1 MRELVRDLANGQGS
15 AALVIGEPGVGKS
28 SLIGAAASEA
38 VGRGCSVF
46 WGAGDEL
53 SEAFPLVPFL
63 DALDVRTGTDE
74 RRASVARLLREVSA
88 LPGTDPVYAASEQLL
103 GLIDDLCAE
112 APVLL
117 CIDDM
122 HWVDTAS
129 IGLWH
134 QLARSVAQLPLLLV
148 AATRPVPVRAELE
161 ALRRYLRTNRMPVLE
176 LGSLQGSAV
185 TAMVSELAGG
195 EVGPRLTAM
204 VEQAGGN
211 PLYVAELI
219 GALARANRLQTQA
232 DGRVEVIGATM
243 PASVAEAI
251 DDRLTGLGP
260 ETHDVLQTASLLGV
274 EFNLPELASATDLP
288 MARLSSAL
296 HDAVRAGVLA
306 EGGHAMMF
314 RHPMIRRAL
323 YEKMAPSIRRAW
335 HNDLARTLAAQD
347 SPPAKVIRHLLA
359 ATGETESA
367 EPGAN
372 DPGSQVVEGWVIDW
386 LLEHAAVAVN
396 QAPDAARPLLATIFR
411 SVSTSDPRRMRIATW
426 LAQTFYRSGR
436 PGEAARVCEEVLH
449 STGAA
454 DDDTAA
460 EFLVAYTSALGDL
473 YRGEDAVLSLLERER
488 DRPERGEKGRQR
500 IRLQIGRQLYRMRR
514 LDRAWRITSE
524 VLQAARASGDRP
536 SAAQAA
542 GQQAWYGLEMIGDP
556 HEALRLFDEAIQLV
570 AGDPAHADIWLRCR
584 TNRLGA
590 LIELQRL
597 SDCVQELQ
605 DIQKV
610 CERYGNVRLLAQS
623 HYFAT
628 QIYFRLGRWDEALV
642 SAEFATDA
650 KSYFVNPDSIAMAAT
665 IHAHRDDGDAL
676 DRCLTKMRA
685 AMDVVA
691 ASGWGASEWGR
702 AVVVE
707 SVALSRSGRPREAME
722 AVLAAKPNSDAVAGH
737 DVSLEAVRLAAA
749 LDDHELAGRLAA
761 QAEGFWAGKGPSAE
775 LDIAYCRAMV
785 ARDPEQ
791 LEAIT
796 ERYRQV
802 NERWRL
808 TQAQESLA
816 EAWIHH
822 AKPDKARTIIHQA
835 LDSYETLGATWDINR
850 IRARFR
856 SLGIRMRNP
865 AAAPKRPDRGWDS
878 LSPTEARIAALVAQ
892 GLSNPQ
898 IGEQLFLSRRTIQT
912 HVSHILS
919 KLDVRSRVE
928 ITRLYV
934 EHSKA
939 RHP

>member
-1 MRELVRDLANGQGS
+1 M
-15 AALVIGEPGVGKS
+15 
-28 SLIGAAASEA
+28 
-38 VGRGCSVF
+38 
-46 WGAGDEL
+46 
-53 SEAFPLVPFL
+53 
-63 DALDVRTGTDE
+63 
-74 RRASVARLLREVSA
+74 ARLLREVSA
-88 LPGTDPVYAASEQLL
+88 VPGADPVYAASEQLL

-134 QLARSVAQLPLLLV
+134 QLARSLSQLPLLLV

-176 LGSLQGSAV
+176 LGSLQSSAV
-185 TAMVSELAGG
+185 NAMVSELAGG
-195 EVGPRLTAM
+195 EPGPRLTAM

-219 GALARANRLQTQA
+219 GALARGDRLESRA
-232 DGRVEVIGATM
+232 DGRVEVAGATM
-243 PASVAEAI
+243 PASVTEAI

-260 ETHDVLQTASLLGV
+260 ETHEVLQTASMLGV
-274 EFNLPELASATDLP
+274 EFNLPELATATGLP
-288 MARLSSAL
+288 MVKLNTAL
-296 HDAVRAGVLA
+296 QDAVRAGVLA
-306 EGGHAMMF
+306 EANNATMF
-314 RHPMIRRAL
+314 RHPLIRRAL
-323 YEKMAPSIRRAW
+323 YEKMTPAMRRAW
-335 HNDLARTLAAQD
+335 HNDLARTLTQAGSA
-347 SPPAKVIRHLLA
+347 PAKVIRHLLA
-359 ATGETESA
+359 ATDLEDNQGLA
-367 EPGAN
+367 GHA
-372 DPGSQVVEGWVIDW
+372 VEGWVVDW
-386 LLEHAAVAVN
+386 LLKHGAIAVN
-396 QAPDAARPLLATIFR
+396 QAPDAASPLLAATLR
-411 SVSTSDPRRMRIATW
+411 TLSPSDPRRVRIATW
-426 LAQTFYRSGR
+426 LAETHYRSRR
-436 PGEAARVCEEVLH
+436 PDDAAQVCEEVINGLG
-449 STGAA
+449 SA
-454 DDDTAA
+454 DDDAA
-460 EFLVAYTSALGDL
+460 VDFFTVYTSARGDL
-473 YRGEDAVLSLLERER
+473 MAGRKAALALLERER
-488 DRPERGEKGRQR
+488 DRPERSENA
-500 IRLQIGRQLYRMRR
+500 RLRLMGQVARLRYRMGDF
-514 LDRAWRITSE
+514 DRALRMTSE
-524 VLQAARASGDRP
+524 VLQSARESGEVRA
-536 SAAQAA
+536 AAQAA
-542 GQQAWYGLEMIGDP
+542 GQLAWHHLERLGDARGSL
-556 HEALRLFDEAIQLV
+556 ELFDEAVRQV
-570 AGDPAHADIWLRCR
+570 AGDVAYSEMWLRFR

-597 SDCVQELQ
+597 SECEQELL

-610 CERYGNVRLLAQS
+610 CERYGNLRMIAQS

-628 QIYFRLGRWDEALV
+628 QLYFRLGRWDEALV
-642 SAEFATDA
+642 SADFTTGAADHVE
-650 KSYFVNPDSIAMAAT
+650 PDSIATAAT
-665 IHAHRDDGDAL
+665 IHAHRDNAEAL
-676 DRCLTKMRA
+676 DSCLERMQSALEFYRA
-685 AMDVVA
+685 AMGGDWSRIAVA
-691 ASGWGASEWGR
+691 NALR
-702 AVVVE
+702 
-707 SVALSRSGRPREAME
+707 LSRPGQPSEAL
-722 AVLAAKPNSDAVAGH
+722 AVLLKAADTAIAAMSGTPKGPNYHLYV
-737 DVSLEAVRLAAA
+737 EAVRLAMT
-749 LDDHELAGRLAA
+749 LEDHELAGRLAA

-934 EHSKA
+934 EHTKA
-939 RHP
+939 PAH

>member
-1 MRELVRDLANGQGS
+1 M
-15 AALVIGEPGVGKS
+15 IGEPGVGKS
-28 SLIGAAASEA
+28 SLIGAAAAEA
-38 VGRGCSVF
+38 VGRGCTVF

-88 LPGTDPVYAASEQLL
+88 VQGADAVYAASEQLL

-176 LGSLQGSAV
+176 LSSLQSSAV

-195 EVGPRLTAM
+195 EPGPRLTAM

-219 GALARANRLQTQA
+219 GALARADRLQPQA
-232 DGRVEVIGATM
+232 DGRVEAAGATM
-243 PASVAEAI
+243 PTSVTEAI

-260 ETHDVLQTASLLGV
+260 DTHEVLRTASMLGV
-274 EFNLPELASATDLP
+274 EFNLPELATATGLP
-288 MARLSSAL
+288 MVKLSGAL
-296 HDAVRAGVLA
+296 QDAVHAGVLA
-306 EGGHAMMF
+306 EGDHAMMF
-314 RHPMIRRAL
+314 RHPLIRRAL
-323 YEKMAPSIRRAW
+323 YEKMTPSIRRAW
-335 HNDLARTLAAQD
+335 HNDLARTLAQQD

-359 ATGETESA
+359 ATG
-367 EPGAN
+367 
-372 DPGSQVVEGWVIDW
+372 DPDAGHADGPSGHAPDGWVIDW
-386 LLEHAAVAVN
+386 LLKHGTLAVN

-411 SVSTSDPRRMRIATW
+411 SLSNSDPRRLRIATL
-426 LAQTFYRSGR
+426 LAQTHYLSGR
-436 PGEAARVCEEVLH
+436 PGEAARVCEEVLPG
-449 STGAA
+449 TGAA
-454 DDDTAA
+454 DDDTAVD
-460 EFLVAYTSALGDL
+460 LLIAYTSALGDL
-473 YRGEDAVLSLLERER
+473 YRGEDTISRLLERER
-488 DRPERGEKGRQR
+488 DRPERGEKGRL
-500 IRLQIGRQLYRMRR
+500 RLGMQIARQLYRNARI
-514 LDRAWRITSE
+514 DRAERTANE
-524 VLQAARASGDRP
+524 VLQAARESGDRP
-536 SAAQAA
+536 TAAQAA
-542 GQQAWYGLEMIGDP
+542 GQLVIHHLERVGDP
-556 HEALRLFDEAIQLV
+556 RGALLLADEAVQLV
-570 AGDPAHADIWLRCR
+570 AGDPAHADVWLRCR
-584 TNRLGA
+584 ANRLGA

-597 SDCVQELQ
+597 GECEQELR
-605 DIQKV
+605 DIQKI
-610 CERYGNVRLLAQS
+610 CERYGNVRMIAQS

-628 QIYFRLGRWDEALV
+628 QLYFQLGRWDEALV
-642 SAEFATDA
+642 SAEFATEA
-650 KSYFVNPDSIAMAAT
+650 TSYFPNPDSIAMAAT
-665 IHAHRDDGDAL
+665 IHAHRDNADAV

-685 AMDVVA
+685 AMNVVA
-691 ASGWGASEWGR
+691 ASGWDASDWSR
-702 AVVVE
+702 ITAAE
-707 SVALSRSGRPREAME
+707 SVALSRAGRPSEAMDAILE
-722 AVLAAKPNSDAVAGH
+722 AEPNVRPCTGH
-737 DVSLEAVRLAAA
+737 DISVEGVRLATA
-749 LDDHELAGRLAA
+749 LGDHELAGRLAA
-761 QAEGFWAGKGPSAE
+761 QTGAFWTGKGPSAE
-775 LDIAYCRAMV
+775 LDAAYCQAIV
-785 ARDPEQ
+785 DRDPQQ
-791 LEAIT
+791 LDAIA
-796 ERYRQV
+796 ERYRRLD
-802 NERWRL
+802 ERWRL
-808 TQAQESLA
+808 AQVQESLA

-934 EHSKA
+934 EHTKSGQS
-939 RHP
+939 